1 MTVDGQQRPRSGAA
15 GVLMKTSSADGTEI
29 AFERVGEGPPLI
41 IVGGAWNDRRSPAD
55 LAELLAPSFSV
66 YTYDRRGRGDS
77 GDTSPYA
84 PEREVEDLE
93 AVIEAA
99 GGSAYLYGHSSGA
112 ELARQATARG
122 ISVTRLAMYEPP
134 YIVDGSRPPRPSGY
148 IEHLED
154 LARQGKGREIF
165 EYFMT
170 RAVGIP
176 EEMVK
181 PMLDSPMVEQLTRIA
196 HTVSYDGHIMGT
208 TQEGTPLPVEW
219 RDSVTVPTLV
229 MVGDDSPEWMQK
241 GCQALVRVL
250 PDVSYR
256 TLAGQ
261 DHAVAPEA
269 VAPVL
274 EEFFS

>member
-1 MTVDGQQRPRSGAA
+1 MTVAE
-15 GVLMKTSSADGTEI
+15 KTRSADGTEI
-29 AFERVGEGPPLI
+29 AFERVGDGPPLI

-77 GDTSPYA
+77 GDTPPYA

-99 GGSAYLYGHSSGA
+99 GGSAHLYGHSSGA
-112 ELARQATARG
+112 ELARQTTARG

-134 YIVDGSRPPRPSGY
+134 YIVDGSRPPTPPDY
-148 IEHLED
+148 VEYLEE
-154 LARQGKGREIF
+154 LARQDKGHEIF

-170 RAVGIP
+170 RMVGMP

-181 PMLDSPMVEQLTRIA
+181 PMLDSPMVEAMVRIA
-196 HTVSYDGHIMGT
+196 HTVSYDARIMGT
-208 TQEGTPLPVEW
+208 TQEGSPLPAEW

-229 MVGDDSPEWMQK
+229 MVGGDSPEWMHR

-256 TLAGQ
+256 RLAGQ
-261 DHAVAPEA
+261 DHAVAPESI
-269 VAPVL
+269 APVL
-274 EEFFS
+274 EEFLS

>member
-1 MTVDGQQRPRSGAA
+1 MTVAE
-15 GVLMKTSSADGTEI
+15 KTTSADGTEI
-29 AFERVGEGPPLI
+29 AFEQVGDGPPLI

-77 GDTSPYA
+77 GDTPPYA

-112 ELARQATARG
+112 ELARRTTARG
-122 ISVTRLAMYEPP
+122 VSVTRLAMYEPP
-134 YIVDGSRPPRPSGY
+134 YIVDGSRAPLPSDY
-148 IEHLED
+148 IEHLEE
-154 LARQGKGREIF
+154 LSRQDKGREIF

-170 RAVGIP
+170 KAVGMP

-181 PMLDSPMVEQLTRIA
+181 PMLDSPMVEQMTRIA
-196 HTVSYDGHIMGT
+196 HTVSYDGHVMGS
-208 TQEGTPLPVEW
+208 TQEGNPLPAEW
-219 RDSVTVPTLV
+219 RDSVTAPTLV
-229 MVGDDSPEWMQK
+229 MVGGNSPEWMQS

-256 TLAGQ
+256 RLEGQ
-261 DHAVAPEA
+261 DHAVAPVA
-269 VAPVL
+269 IAPVL
-274 EEFFS
+274 EDFFA